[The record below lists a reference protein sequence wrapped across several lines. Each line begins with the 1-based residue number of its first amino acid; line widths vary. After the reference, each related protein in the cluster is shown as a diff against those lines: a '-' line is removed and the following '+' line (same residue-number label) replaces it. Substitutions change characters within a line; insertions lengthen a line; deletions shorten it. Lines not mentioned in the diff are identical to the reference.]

1 MYSMN
6 KVRHI
11 CVFALLLVA
20 AGTARAQQWYGNVDG
35 AGGFGWM
42 KSLRGE
48 LLEGQ
53 NPNIIHWLGE
63 GNVGFGYK
71 SPKFQWSSKLKVNY
85 EPKTAERYRV
95 EAKGKDEKDLSLRAL
110 IKSTNTR
117 PLDLGFRTD
126 FTWTPATQKRYD
138 AWFNFRYQDD
148 ADDAETVNATIQSAD
163 YTEEWAI
170 RKRLT
175 FTSGFKT
182 SHALGRRT
190 LQSSITTEYKSD
202 SRFNQWNTMGAKGS
216 EIWDSDDPAKTNL
229 WAKIYKL
236 TPFSGHISADAVV
249 HLRDT
254 VLKTRHKLILD
265 PGLRL
270 NAKYTYDENSGATLI
285 NPLSEKNSVWR
296 DSTSIR
302 EEFLF
307 FTSEIEPYIAAD
319 YTWGPIRVK
328 ADYGLQVYLR
338 QLQTEKHQDTPFT
351 AVPHVVGK
359 SSFMWKIHP
368 SHELGLSHERTVKH
382 PTYLQTCSFER
393 PGAFINQIWRGNP
406 ELKSNTSSTFSIDYK
421 FRYKRFS
428 ASSSTFYTRKLNEV
442 DQTFRMEKIDE
453 REYKVFTW
461 MNSSNSHVMGMNN
474 TLSWASKWVDANLNI
489 KYTHTYRIATLENKK
504 QNTDDWRIKAD
515 FLVKLGSGWSI
526 GADMNYKNPTM
537 TLHTLVTA
545 YWTLNARVQKKF
557 KNFTVYFQGK
567 DLLEHMQKNQY
578 TSVYGDE
585 IWVEQIYQNR
595 RLLIL
600 GFNWNFR
607 LN

>member
-1 MYSMN
+1 MSR
-6 KVRHI
+6 VRYI
-11 CVFALLLVA
+11 CVLALLLMA
-20 AGTARAQQWYGNVDG
+20 AGTARAQQWYGNLDV
-35 AGGFGWM
+35 AGGGGWM

-48 LLEGQ
+48 IFDDKHPYIG
-53 NPNIIHWLGE
+53 HGLGE

-71 SPKFQWSSKLKVNY
+71 SPKFQWSTKLKANF
-85 EPKTAERYRV
+85 EPKTVERYRF
-95 EAKGKDEKDLSLRAL
+95 EAKGKEEKDLNLRAL

-138 AWFNFRYQDD
+138 AWFNFRFQDD

-163 YTEEWAI
+163 YTEEWAL

-302 EEFLF
+302 ENFLF
-307 FTSEIEPYIAAD
+307 FTSEIEPYVAAD
-319 YTWGPIRVK
+319 YTFGPIRVK

-338 QLQTEKHQDTPFT
+338 QLQTEKYQDTPFT

-515 FLVKLGSGWSI
+515 FLVKLGWGWSI

-545 YWTLNARVQKKF
+545 YWTLNAKVQKKF

-585 IWVEQIYQNR
+585 VWVEQIYQNR

-600 GFNWNFR
+600 GFNWNFK
-607 LN
+607 L

>member
-1 MYSMN
+1 MS
-6 KVRHI
+6 KVRLI
-11 CVFALLLVA
+11 FTLALLLLA
-20 AGTARAQQWYGNVDG
+20 AGTARAQQWYGNLDV
-35 AGGFGWM
+35 AGGGGWM

-48 LLEGQ
+48 
-53 NPNIIHWLGE
+53 IIDEKHPYIGHGLGE

-95 EAKGKDEKDLSLRAL
+95 EAKGKEEKDLNLRAL
-110 IKSTNTR
+110 IKSTKTR

-148 ADDAETVNATIQSAD
+148 TNDAETVNATIQSAD
-163 YTEEWAI
+163 YTEEWAL

-175 FTSGFKT
+175 FTGGFKT

-236 TPFSGHISADAVV
+236 TPFSGSLSADGVV

-270 NAKYTYDENSGATLI
+270 SAKYTLDENSGATLI

-302 EEFLF
+302 EDFLF
-307 FTSEIEPYIAAD
+307 FTSEIEPYVAAD
-319 YTWGPIRVK
+319 YTFGPIRVK

-359 SSFMWKIHP
+359 SSFSWKIHP

-393 PGAFINQIWRGNP
+393 PGAFINQIWRGNT
-406 ELKSNTSSTFSIDYK
+406 ELKSSTSSTFGIDYK

-442 DQTFRMEKIDE
+442 DQTFRMEKIDD

-557 KNFTVYFQGK
+557 KNFTLYLQGK

-585 IWVEQIYQNR
+585 VWVEQIYQNR
-595 RLLIL
+595 RLIIL
-600 GFNWNFR
+600 GFNWNFK
-607 LN
+607 L

>member
-1 MYSMN
+1 MN

-11 CVFALLLVA
+11 CVLALLLVA

-85 EPKTAERYRV
+85 EPKTAERYRA
-95 EAKGKDEKDLSLRAL
+95 EAKGKEDKDLNLRAL

-202 SRFNQWNTMGAKGS
+202 SRFNQWNTIGAKGS

-474 TLSWASKWVDANLNI
+474 TLSWASKWVDANLNV

-504 QNTDDWRIKAD
+504 QQTDDWRVKAD

-557 KNFTVYFQGK
+557 KNFTIYFQGK

-585 IWVEQIYQNR
+585 VWVEQIYQNR

>member
-1 MYSMN
+1 MWALDT
-6 KVRHI
+6 KV
-11 CVFALLLVA
+11 
-20 AGTARAQQWYGNVDG
+20 
-35 AGGFGWM
+35 
-42 KSLRGE
+42 
-48 LLEGQ
+48 
-53 NPNIIHWLGE
+53 PN
-63 GNVGFGYK
+63 
-71 SPKFQWSSKLKVNY
+71 SS
-85 EPKTAERYRV
+85 
-95 EAKGKDEKDLSLRAL
+95 GLRAL
-110 IKSTNTR
+110 IKSTDTR

-163 YTEEWAI
+163 YTEEWAL

-182 SHALGRRT
+182 SHAIGRRT
-190 LQSSITTEYKSD
+190 LQSSLTTEYKSD

-428 ASSSTFYTRKLNEV
+428 VSSSTFYTRKLNEV

-474 TLSWASKWVDANLNI
+474 TLSWSGKWVDANLNV
-489 KYTHTYRIATLENKK
+489 KYTHTYRIAQLENKK

-585 IWVEQIYQNR
+585 VWIEQIYQNR

>member
-1 MYSMN
+1 MS
-6 KVRHI
+6 KVRHYLA
-11 CVFALLLVA
+11 FALLLLA
-20 AGTARAQQWYGNVDG
+20 AGTARAQQWYGNLDA
-35 AGGFGWM
+35 AGGGGWM

-48 LLEGQ
+48 LFGLKDPYIG
-53 NPNIIHWLGE
+53 HGLGE

-71 SPKFQWSSKLKVNY
+71 SPKFQWSAKLKANY
-85 EPKTAERYRV
+85 EPKTVERYRYEV
-95 EAKGKDEKDLSLRAL
+95 KGKEDNWQERAL

-126 FTWTPATQKRYD
+126 FTWTPAFQKKYG
-138 AWFNFRYQDD
+138 AWFNFRYQGDGN
-148 ADDAETVNATIQSAD
+148 DAETFNATNQSAD
-163 YTEEWAI
+163 YTEEWAL
-170 RKRLT
+170 RKR
-175 FTSGFKT
+175 FTVTGGFNS

-190 LQSSITTEYKSD
+190 LQSSVTVEFKTDDKH
-202 SRFNQWNTMGAKGS
+202 NQWNTLGAKG
-216 EIWDSDDPAKTNL
+216 EGIWQTEDPQKMNL
-229 WAKIYKL
+229 WAKVYRI
-236 TPFSGHISADAVV
+236 TPFSGNLSTDAVI

-254 VLKTRHKLILD
+254 LLKTRHKLILD

-270 NAKYTYDENSGATLI
+270 NSKYTYDENSGATLI
-285 NPLSEKNSVWR
+285 NPLSEKNSEWR

-302 EEFLF
+302 EDFLF
-307 FTSEIEPYIAAD
+307 FTMQVEPYIAAD
-319 YTWGPIRVK
+319 YTYGPLRVK
-328 ADYGLQVYLR
+328 ADYGLQVYMR
-338 QLQTEKHQDTPFT
+338 RLQNEKHQDTPVS

-359 SSFMWKIHP
+359 SSFTWKIHP
-368 SHELGLSHERTVKH
+368 SHNLGLSHERTVKH

-421 FRYKRFS
+421 FTYKRFS

-461 MNSSNSHVMGMNN
+461 MNSSNSHLLGMNN
-474 TLSWASKWVDANLNI
+474 TLSWSGKWVDANLNV

-504 QNTDDWRIKAD
+504 QQTDDWRVKAD
-515 FLVKLGSGWSI
+515 FLVKLGQGWSI

-557 KNFTVYFQGK
+557 KNFTVYLQGK

-585 IWVEQIYQNR
+585 VWVEQIYQNR
-595 RLLIL
+595 RLIIL

-607 LN
+607 L

>member
-1 MYSMN
+1 MN

-11 CVFALLLVA
+11 CVLALLLVA

-95 EAKGKDEKDLSLRAL
+95 EAKSKDEKDLSLRAL

-126 FTWTPATQKRYD
+126 FTWTPASQKKYG
-138 AWFNFRYQDD
+138 AWLNIRYQVDGN
-148 ADDAETVNATIQSAD
+148 DAETCNATIQTVD
-163 YTEEWAI
+163 YTEEWAL

-175 FTSGFKT
+175 YSAGFNS
-182 SHALGRRT
+182 SHAFGRRT
-190 LQSSITTEYKSD
+190 LQSSITAEFKTDDKH
-202 SRFNQWNTMGAKGS
+202 NQWNTLGAKG
-216 EIWDSDDPAKTNL
+216 ETIWEETDPKKVNL
-229 WAKIYKL
+229 WAKVYRL
-236 TPFSGHISADAVV
+236 TPFSGNLSADGVV

-254 VLKTRHKLILD
+254 VLRTRHKLILD
-265 PGLRL
+265 PGLRA
-270 NAKYTYDENSGATLI
+270 NIKYTYDANSGATLI
-285 NPLSEKNSVWR
+285 NPLGKVSEWR

-302 EEFLF
+302 ESFLF
-307 FTSEIEPYIAAD
+307 LTMQAEPYIAAD
-319 YTWGPIRVK
+319 YTYGPLRVK
-328 ADYGLQVYLR
+328 ADYGLQVYMRRLR
-338 QLQTEKHQDTPFT
+338 DEKHLDTPIT

-359 SSFMWKIHP
+359 SSFSWKIHP

-382 PTYLQTCSFER
+382 PTYIQTCSFER

-406 ELKSNTSSTFSIDYK
+406 ELKSNTSSTFSVDYK

-504 QNTDDWRIKAD
+504 QQTDDWRIKAD

-545 YWTLNARVQKKF
+545 YWTLNAKVQKKF
-557 KNFTVYFQGK
+557 KGK

-585 IWVEQIYQNR
+585 VWVEQIYQNR